1 MRQGE
6 GALAV
11 EEVQGRRLEV
21 GASQVREHL
30 LVWGEAGMFNLTFD
44 SGKIDTGMHNVIILH
59 PRPRDTGKFAALG
72 PNIMS
77 PRGCLLP
84 PEGRRAGGSRPE
96 GGNRQPEGDI
106 MWPAGG

>member
-1 MRQGE
+1 MVEVAFADAEEGIEGLFKLTQSPQALPPGFTPTGVCQMR
-6 GALAV
+6 AL
-11 EEVQGRRLEV
+11 QDTMGR
-21 GASQVREHL
+21 
-30 LVWGEAGMFNLTFD
+30 
-44 SGKIDTGMHNVIILH
+44 IVIILH

-72 PNIMS
+72 PNIML
-77 PRGCLLP
+77 PKGCLLP

>member
-1 MRQGE
+1 ME
-6 GALAV
+6 FSV
-11 EEVQGRRLEV
+11 LEAKYV
-21 GASQVREHL
+21 INDVDLCLHQPASSAE
-30 LVWGEAGMFNLTFD
+30 
-44 SGKIDTGMHNVIILH
+44 IVIILH
-59 PRPRDTGKFAALG
+59 PCPRDTGKFAAQG

-77 PRGCLLP
+77 PKGCLLP

>member
-1 MRQGE
+1 MIW
-6 GALAV
+6 
-11 EEVQGRRLEV
+11 
-21 GASQVREHL
+21 S
-30 LVWGEAGMFNLTFD
+30 LVILPWVLCN
-44 SGKIDTGMHNVIILH
+44 IVIILH

-77 PRGCLLP
+77 PKGCLLP